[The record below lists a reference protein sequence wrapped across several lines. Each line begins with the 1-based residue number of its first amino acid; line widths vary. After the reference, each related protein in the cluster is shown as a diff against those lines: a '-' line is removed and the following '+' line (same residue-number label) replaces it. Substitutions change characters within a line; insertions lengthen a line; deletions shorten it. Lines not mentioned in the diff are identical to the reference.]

1 MNECMHL
8 IAEMV
13 FNRRNISAMYMYTVQ
28 WQSRLG
34 IGKDDCRVKL
44 FGAILSLTITL
55 VFIAINFYCLKIV
68 MQSQDIR

>member
-1 MNECMHL
+1 
-8 IAEMV
+8 
-13 FNRRNISAMYMYTVQ
+13 MYMYTVQ
-28 WQSRLG
+28 WHAEQARNRK
-34 IGKDDCRVKL
+34 GKDDCRVKL